1 MCGIA
6 GLIDPSLGLEARGAA
21 VDRMCGAMVHRGPDD
36 GGITSVG
43 DATLG
48 MRRLAIFDP
57 ANGRQPMQSPDGR
70 LTLVFNGAI
79 YNFRELRRELEGGWE
94 FRTQCDTEVLLAAF
108 ARWNE
113 ACLPRLRGM
122 FAFAVWDRDSRRL
135 FLARDPFGIK
145 PLYYRPLGRALL
157 FASELNAITAS
168 GIGPTEVDPAAVAS
182 YLAWMAV
189 PAPRTIQRGTF
200 SLRPGEAVRFRESR
214 LEIAAGWRFST
225 IPPSAHVCRTR
236 DEFTS
241 ELRARL
247 DDSVRAHVVADV
259 PVGAFLSGGL
269 DSASVV
275 ALMRRETPGRL
286 RTFTID
292 FSEPGY
298 SEAKP
303 AADTATFLGTD
314 HHTLRLSG
322 AKLAADLDG
331 YLAVLDQPTGD
342 GVNTYYASKAAREG
356 GVTVALSGLGGDELF
371 GGYPSFRTT
380 PRFGR
385 LLPTWRALPLATR
398 RFVIR
403 RLRRGDTRRR
413 KLADVLEHAVDTV
426 QAGALQ
432 RRVFSTGTAAEALAP
447 DLVSAVSDAPAL
459 HPAYADLAADL
470 DPEAV
475 FELVSAWELR
485 TYMADVLL
493 RDSDVMSMRH
503 SLELRVPLVD
513 RPLIEWLWRQPASFK
528 HDPRQPKSALHAA
541 LRDVLPP
548 ALGSRAK
555 WGFSLPMDA
564 WMRRDLRPF
573 LEDVFSDSSIARS
586 GLFNVPAVQGS
597 WRDYLTRQDNREWSR
612 VWSLAILIAFLNRRP
627 ATTSSRPSPAPVDLS
642 SALPP
647 LASRLAPRAS
657 ACPSPLASRITLLV
671 PEIFS
676 SEGGIQ
682 RIMRAY
688 LRALAELAPQPGSVR
703 LLSLNDAA
711 ISPRHL
717 HAVEQVALASATGCQ
732 RRKAFLLRSLLL
744 AARQTDHVIC
754 GHIFMLPV
762 AWLARRLNPR
772 LTYSLVAHGIE
783 VWRPFNTIERTALR
797 GASRILCVSDFTRQE
812 LLRHCPLPDG
822 RAVVLANS
830 LDPDFEIAAGRP
842 LAECPPHILTVSR
855 LSPTDRYKGVETLI
869 EAMPA
874 VRAQI
879 PAARLRIVGRGGD
892 LPRLMNL
899 AHKLQVADA
908 VDFLGYVEDARLR
921 DELRNCRLFA
931 LPSRK
936 EGFGLVFLEAMAHGR
951 PCLGARAGG
960 IPEVIS
966 PETGVLPEY
975 GDVPGIAREAIGALN
990 RDWDEQSLLSRAQEF
1005 SYENFRSR
1013 LASLLRK
1020 EPRTS
1025 TAE

>member
-1 MCGIA
+1 MMRKRKSLADPTRISSSRGASCASWRQNTHCLRGFLTPIAPRSDSRVYTLVPRDLFGVVDRQRVTFRAGSDEAKPYPPPCIYNQAPLWRLRDPLPFPFPNPSPPMCGIA
-6 GLIDPSLGLEARGAA
+6 GLIDPSLGPEARGAA
-21 VDRMCGAMVHRGPDD
+21 VDRMCAAMVHRGPDD
-36 GGITSVG
+36 GGITSIG

-79 YNFRELRRELEGGWE
+79 YNFRELRRELQNGWE

-108 ARWNE
+108 ARWDE

-145 PLYYRPLGRALL
+145 PLHYRPLSRGLL

-168 GIGPTEVDPAAVAS
+168 GIGTTEVDPAAVAS

-200 SLRPGEAVRFRESR
+200 SLRPGEAVRFREGR

-322 AKLAADLDG
+322 AGLAADLDG
-331 YLAVLDQPTGD
+331 YLAALDQPTGD

-447 DLVSAVSDAPAL
+447 DLFGAVSEAPAL

-528 HDPRQPKSALHAA
+528 HDPSQPKSALHAA

-548 ALGSRAK
+548 ALGTRAK
-555 WGFSLPMDA
+555 WGFSLPMDV

-573 LEDVFSDSSIARS
+573 LEDVFSESSISHS

-597 WRDYLTRQDNREWSR
+597 WRDYLARQDNREWSR
-612 VWSLAILIAFLNRRP
+612 VWSLAILIAFLNRRA
-627 ATTSSRPSPAPVDLS
+627 ATTSSRSSPASVDLPP
-642 SALPP
+642 ALPP
-647 LASRLAPRAS
+647 LASSLSPPSAPTSPLAYP
-657 ACPSPLASRITLLV
+657 PLSPLASR
-671 PEIFS
+671 
-676 SEGGIQ
+676 
-682 RIMRAY
+682 
-688 LRALAELAPQPGSVR
+688 LRLPLAFRP
-703 LLSLNDAA
+703 
-711 ISPRHL
+711 
-717 HAVEQVALASATGCQ
+717 ASALSI
-732 RRKAFLLRSLLL
+732 A
-744 AARQTDHVIC
+744 D
-754 GHIFMLPV
+754 
-762 AWLARRLNPR
+762 
-772 LTYSLVAHGIE
+772 
-783 VWRPFNTIERTALR
+783 RPA
-797 GASRILCVSDFTRQE
+797 
-812 LLRHCPLPDG
+812 P
-822 RAVVLANS
+822 
-830 LDPDFEIAAGRP
+830 IA
-842 LAECPPHILTVSR
+842 
-855 LSPTDRYKGVETLI
+855 
-869 EAMPA
+869 
-874 VRAQI
+874 
-879 PAARLRIVGRGGD
+879 
-892 LPRLMNL
+892 
-899 AHKLQVADA
+899 
-908 VDFLGYVEDARLR
+908 
-921 DELRNCRLFA
+921 
-931 LPSRK
+931 
-936 EGFGLVFLEAMAHGR
+936 
-951 PCLGARAGG
+951 
-960 IPEVIS
+960 
-966 PETGVLPEY
+966 
-975 GDVPGIAREAIGALN
+975 
-990 RDWDEQSLLSRAQEF
+990 
-1005 SYENFRSR
+1005 
-1013 LASLLRK
+1013 
-1020 EPRTS
+1020 
-1025 TAE
+1025 